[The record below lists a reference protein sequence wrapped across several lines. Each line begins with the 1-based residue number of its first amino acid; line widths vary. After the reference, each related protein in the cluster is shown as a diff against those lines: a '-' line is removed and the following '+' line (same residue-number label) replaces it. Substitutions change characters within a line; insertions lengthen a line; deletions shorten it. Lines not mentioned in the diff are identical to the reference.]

1 VKIITV
7 SDDYRP
13 AADALVSEL
22 REHMVRVEVDAA
34 QDTMGKKIRKAIK
47 AKVPHVLVMGQ
58 KEVEE
63 GTVTVRRYGSDDQI
77 TMPVEEFKTDLYRRI
92 RERELDAARMA

>member
-1 VKIITV
+1 
-7 SDDYRP
+7 
-13 AADALVSEL
+13 
-22 REHMVRVEVDAA
+22 
-34 QDTMGKKIRKAIK
+34 
-47 AKVPHVLVMGQ
+47 MGQ

-77 TMPVEEFKTDLYRRI
+77 TMSAEEFKTDLYRRI